1 MVHVI
6 LRSGAV
12 FYTENLQTDRIHRQC
27 IGYAIHTAQKGVVA
41 MAQVNIRIDD
51 ALKEEGERLFGE
63 LGLNFSTAVSIFVR
77 QSVREG
83 GIPFVIKLQDT
94 DPFYSEGNIRHLLK
108 VKADV
113 DAGRNIVIRDLIEG

>member
-1 MVHVI
+1 
-6 LRSGAV
+6 
-12 FYTENLQTDRIHRQC
+12 
-27 IGYAIHTAQKGVVA
+27 